1 MKSYEFSRHYNPRIG
16 RFVYRHKGT
25 GLIVDNIFKPMRKVA
40 AKAASAVF
48 NKFAKPV
55 AKKALQSGISHAGD
69 KLGKK
74 AAEKSGDLIM
84 KKLGNMRIGSQ
95 RPRPQPKP
103 KALGPASKAPRSGP
117 EGSRGATQSAPGE
130 SSEEILNRL
139 ISGQGVKR
147 NKRI

>member
-1 MKSYEFSRHYNPRIG
+1 MKSYEFSRFFHPKLG

-40 AKAASAVF
+40 SAVF
-48 NKFAKPV
+48 TKFAKPV

-84 KKLGNMRIGSQ
+84 KKLGNMGKSS
-95 RPRPQPKP
+95 K
-103 KALGPASKAPRSGP
+103 ASKVSGRRPAPRSGP
-117 EGSRGATQSAPGE
+117 EGSRAQQQSSGE

-139 ISGQGVKR
+139 ISGSGLKR

>member
-1 MKSYEFSRHYNPRIG
+1 MKSYEFSRYYNPRIG

-25 GLIVDNIFKPMRKVA
+25 GLIVDNIFAPVRKV
-40 AKAASAVF
+40 ASAVF
-48 NKFAKPV
+48 SKFAKPL

-84 KKLGNMRIGSQ
+84 KKLGNMRIGSKK
-95 RPRPQPKP
+95 QPVKN
-103 KALGPASKAPRSGP
+103 LTPAPAAAPAAAP
-117 EGSRGATQSAPGE
+117 APGE

>member
-1 MKSYEFSRHYNPRIG
+1 MKSYEFSRYYNPRIG

-25 GLIVDNIFKPMRKVA
+25 GLIVDNIFTPVRKV
-40 AKAASAVF
+40 ASAVF
-48 NKFAKPV
+48 SKFAKPV

-84 KKLGNMRIGSQ
+84 KKLGNLG
-95 RPRPQPKP
+95 
-103 KALGPASKAPRSGP
+103 KAKQPASKAKQPTR
-117 EGSRGATQSAPGE
+117 SAPPPKAQPQSSGE
-130 SSEEILNRL
+130 SSAEILNRL

>member
-1 MKSYEFSRHYNPRIG
+1 
-16 RFVYRHKGT
+16 
-25 GLIVDNIFKPMRKVA
+25 MRKVA

-48 NKFAKPV
+48 SKFAKPL

-84 KKLGNMRIGSQ
+84 KKLGNMRIGSKK
-95 RPRPQPKP
+95 QPVKN
-103 KALGPASKAPRSGP
+103 LTPAPA
-117 EGSRGATQSAPGE
+117 AAPGE

-147 NKRI
+147 AGRSEKK

>member
-1 MKSYEFSRHYNPRIG
+1 MNGADTAFLAYLEKANKMKSYEFSRFFHPKLG

-25 GLIVDNIFKPMRKVA
+25 GLIVDNIFKPMRAV
-40 AKAASAVF
+40 ASAVF

-84 KKLGNMRIGSQ
+84 KKTGKYGQS
-95 RPRPQPKP
+95 KT
-103 KALGPASKAPRSGP
+103 ASEQSEPGREAPRSGAF
-117 EGSRGATQSAPGE
+117 GSNP
-130 SSEEILNRL
+130 
-139 ISGQGVKR
+139 ISPSTTTGRKF
-147 NKRI
+147 

>member
-1 MKSYEFSRHYNPRIG
+1 MKSYEFSRFFHPKLG

-25 GLIVDNIFKPMRKVA
+25 GLIVDNIFKPMRAV
-40 AKAASAVF
+40 ASAVF

-84 KKLGNMRIGSQ
+84 KKLGNMG
-95 RPRPQPKP
+95 
-103 KALGPASKAPRSGP
+103 KAPRSGP
-117 EGSRGATQSAPGE
+117 EGSRAKPQSSGE
-130 SSEEILNRL
+130 SSAEILNRL
-139 ISGQGVKR
+139 ISGSGRRPLASLPGLKR